1 MESLPYG
8 LVLKKKKN
16 KKNNNNE
23 ENEIKDN
30 NNEGMNTNEIIIE
43 SKSLLIKSEM
53 DKCGFYPKTN
63 YFINNNNELNEDD
76 KFQEKFNFEKIF
88 PNLTS
93 YFKNL
98 DNNFSLAFENINNNS
113 KHKKNEMHKIFR
125 KYILDQSDKWNPELV
140 KYIGYYWD
148 SLDAKVKSHTLIF
161 LYMTDI
167 YIIKDKLTDYE
178 KNILYWTILFHD
190 VGKFHEMNTIYKENY
205 SYNKYIDKTHPLKSG
220 IIFISTALQQDLIY
234 FSDEKEK
241 KEFKDIFEKIF
252 IKALYESFEEEKNYK
267 YDLFYNINFDHIED
281 IKKFLLKLK
290 FHDENKWIY
299 EILLLIIFHQS
310 FPNNDPNMS
319 GRHINKP
326 LLDEKYIKELFNIRL
341 VELMRIILIYDSS
354 SHCLFSNFKWEQE
367 IDKYFNKLIRN
378 NFLEKEKNEDSI
390 VYLAE
395 LDGDIDDIITIEYLY
410 NNNLLKCVVC
420 DPLPSTKI
428 GKIREKNLNKLN
440 IQIKSEIPEDTNI
453 VFCGGALTVLSKYIE
468 KNKISTL
475 VMNGGFVGNNI
486 VQEKDVLPKF
496 KGLKT
501 IRTFNFNSDV
511 IATDKVLRSSS
522 EQINKIILVGK
533 NVCHSKLNT
542 PSGIWNT
549 EEFDYLFNK
558 YFLKDNKCLHDL
570 LMCHEGLCLL
580 DLIDEELYCQFE
592 EVYPYNEGLNGE
604 VTKWGSIKNNNN
616 NATPYRKVLAAIRY
630 AF

>member
-63 YFINNNNELNEDD
+63 YFINNNNEPNEDD
-76 KFQEKFNFEKIF
+76 KFPEKFNFEKIF

-161 LYMTDI
+161 LYMSDI
-167 YIIKDKLTDYE
+167 FIIKDKLTDYE
-178 KNILYWTILFHD
+178 KNILYWAILFHD

-220 IIFISTALQQDLIY
+220 IIFISTALKQDLIY

-290 FHDENKWIY
+290 FHVENKWIY

-378 NFLEKEKNEDSI
+378 NFLEKEKNENSI

-395 LDGDIDDIITIEYLY
+395 LVTFH
-410 NNNLLKCVVC
+410 
-420 DPLPSTKI
+420 
-428 GKIREKNLNKLN
+428 KNR
-440 IQIKSEIPEDTNI
+440 
-453 VFCGGALTVLSKYIE
+453 
-468 KNKISTL
+468 KNPRK
-475 VMNGGFVGNNI
+475 
-486 VQEKDVLPKF
+486 KF
-496 KGLKT
+496 K
-501 IRTFNFNSDV
+501 
-511 IATDKVLRSSS
+511 
-522 EQINKIILVGK
+522 
-533 NVCHSKLNT
+533 
-542 PSGIWNT
+542 
-549 EEFDYLFNK
+549 
-558 YFLKDNKCLHDL
+558 
-570 LMCHEGLCLL
+570 
-580 DLIDEELYCQFE
+580 
-592 EVYPYNEGLNGE
+592 
-604 VTKWGSIKNNNN
+604 
-616 NATPYRKVLAAIRY
+616 
-630 AF
+630 

>member
-63 YFINNNNELNEDD
+63 YFINNNNEPNEDD
-76 KFQEKFNFEKIF
+76 KFPEKFNFEKIF

-98 DNNFSLAFENINNNS
+98 DNNFSLAFENVNNNNS

-161 LYMTDI
+161 LYMSDI
-167 YIIKDKLTDYE
+167 FIIKDKLTDYE
-178 KNILYWTILFHD
+178 KNILYWAILFHD
-190 VGKFHEMNTIYKENY
+190 VGKFHEMNTIYKEDY

-220 IIFISTALQQDLIY
+220 IIFISTALKQDLIY

-310 FPNNDPNMS
+310 FPNMS

-326 LLDEKYIKELFNIRL
+326 LLEEKYIKELFNIRL

-378 NFLEKEKNEDSI
+378 NFLEKEKNENSI

-395 LDGDIDDIITIEYLY
+395 LDGDIDDIIAIEYLY

-486 VQEKDVLPKF
+486 VPEKDVLPKF
-496 KGLKT
+496 KNLKT

-511 IATDKVLRSSS
+511 IATDKVLRSTS

-570 LMCHEGLCLL
+570 LMCHEGICLL

-604 VTKWGSIKNNNN
+604 TTKWGSIKNNNN